1 MARTRLAS
9 AFVAALMLASCA
21 SSTTVTKSSTTTSPA
36 ANTTVAATTT
46 TIAAPATTAPLTTT
60 PLASTTTSPAT
71 TIKAAPVAE
80 VKPCNRTTVGGDRPA
95 KLHVPASYECGKA
108 APLLIL
114 LHGYSA
120 NGTFQEAYF
129 KLTAESDKRGFLYVV
144 PEGTKDGVGNQFWNA
159 TDSCCNFAK
168 TPIDDS
174 AYISGLITEMA
185 EQYNVDSK
193 RVYLMGHSNG
203 GFMSY
208 RMACEHGDQIAAIVS
223 LAGAMWSDVSKC
235 PAATPVSVL
244 QIHGTDDAVI
254 KFAGGALIG
263 NAYPAASQ
271 TVADWVATNG
281 CSAAST
287 AGAPL
292 DLANDLDSTETT
304 TVSYP
309 GCKNG
314 TSVAFWTIARGPHT
328 PALSDAF
335 TAAAVDFLY
344 AQHKP

>member
-1 MARTRLAS
+1 MKRIRLIS
-9 AFVAALMLASCA
+9 ALVAALTFASCA
-21 SSTTVTKSSTTTSPA
+21 SSTAVTKSSTTTLSA
-36 ANTTVAATTT
+36 APTTVAAASTST
-46 TIAAPATTAPLTTT
+46 ATTV
-60 PLASTTTSPAT
+60 ASTTASPTTAAPVAT
-71 TIKAAPVAE
+71 TKAAPVAE
-80 VKPCNRTTVGGDRPA
+80 VGKPCDRTTVGGERPA
-95 KLHVPASYECGKA
+95 KLHVPASYVCGKA

-144 PEGTKDGVGNQFWNA
+144 PEGTKDGAGNQFWNA

-174 AYISGLITEMA
+174 AYISGLITEMS
-185 EQYNVDSK
+185 EQYSVDPK

-263 NAYPAASQ
+263 NPYPAASQ
-271 TVADWVATNG
+271 TVTDWVATNG
-281 CSAAST
+281 CSATST

-292 DLANDLDSTETT
+292 DLANDLDGAESTTA
-304 TVSYP
+304 SYP

-328 PALSDAF
+328 PALSDTF

-344 AQHKP
+344 AQQKP

>member
-1 MARTRLAS
+1 MSRLRLAS
-9 AFVAALMLASCA
+9 ACIAAITLASCG
-21 SSTTVTKSSTTTSPA
+21 SSAPVAKPTTTTA
-36 ANTTVAATTT
+36 AAATTT
-46 TIAAPATTAPLTTT
+46 TIAAAATTAPAA
-60 PLASTTTSPAT
+60 PASTTAAAAT
-71 TIKAAPVAE
+71 TTFAKAAPVAE
-80 VKPCNRTTVGGDRPA
+80 VGKPCDRTTVGGDRPA
-95 KLHVPASYECGKA
+95 KLHVPASYVCGKA

-144 PEGTKDGVGNQFWNA
+144 PEGTKDGAGNQFWNA

-185 EQYNVDSK
+185 AQYSVDPK

-223 LAGAMWSDVSKC
+223 LAGAMWADVSKC

-244 QIHGTDDAVI
+244 QIHGNDDKVI
-254 KFAGGALIG
+254 KFDGGSLVNNPHPSAPQTVSDWVTINGCAPAAVDGVAFDLVNDLGGAETKT
-263 NAYPAASQ
+263 ASY
-271 TVADWVATNG
+271 G
-281 CSAAST
+281 
-287 AGAPL
+287 
-292 DLANDLDSTETT
+292 
-304 TVSYP
+304 

-314 TSVAFWTIARGPHT
+314 TTVALWTINGGAHT
-328 PALSDAF
+328 PAISAEFTSD
-335 TAAAVDFLY
+335 AVDFLY
-344 AQHKP
+344 AQQKP